1 MWRRSDSFQMY
12 TVGGEHM
19 VVPSGVRG
27 NGFNGIIRLN
37 ETGVYLWNLLE
48 HEISR
53 EGLVH
58 ALTDQFEVTE
68 EKAGRDVDAF
78 LKRLASVGAAEET
91 GR

>member
-1 MWRRSDSFQMY
+1 MA
-12 TVGGEHM
+12 
-19 VVPSGVRG
+19 VPSGVKG

-37 ETGVYLWNLLE
+37 ETGAYLWSLLE

-53 EGLVH
+53 EELIR

-68 EKAGRDVDAF
+68 EKAGQDVDVF
-78 LKRLASVGAAEET
+78 LKKLASVGAAEET